1 MKHRRL
7 DEHVQDYYAQ
17 QQLRPE
23 KLDQLMTQAAAAS
36 RVKES
41 PARALIAWARRSA
54 TPKTFAVAALLVL
67 FIALPFT
74 RWYVVDQG
82 DWPLRAAREIVL
94 NHKKQL
100 AAEFLAQDYVALRA
114 HMSKLDFVLIA
125 PQHMPEAQLRVVGA
139 RYCSIQGH
147 LAAQIKLENPQGKH
161 YTLYERSL
169 TDTPALPPQSEYMV
183 DGVRIQEWQE
193 AGLFFGL
200 ASVPRQGS

>member
-7 DEHVQDYYAQ
+7 DEHVQDFYAQ

-23 KLDQLMTQAAAAS
+23 KLNQLMAQAAAAS
-36 RVKES
+36 RVKQA

-54 TPKTFAVAALLVL
+54 THKILAVAALLAL
-67 FIALPFT
+67 FITLPLT
-74 RWYVVDQG
+74 QWYVADQG
-82 DWPLRAAREIVL
+82 DWPLRAAREIAL

-100 AAEFLAQDYVALRA
+100 TAEFLAQDYAALRA
-114 HMSKLDFVLIA
+114 HMSKLDFVLTA
-125 PQHMPEAQLRVVGA
+125 PEHMPEAQLRVVGA

-147 LAAQIKLENPQGKH
+147 LAAQIKLEDPQGKR

-169 TDTPALPPQSEYMV
+169 IDTPTLPSQSEYMV

-193 AGLFFGL
+193 AGLFFAL
-200 ASVPRQGS
+200 ASSPD

>member
-7 DEHVQDYYAQ
+7 DEHVQDFYAQ

-23 KLDQLMTQAAAAS
+23 KLNQLMTQAAAAS

-41 PARALIAWARRSA
+41 PARALIAWARRST
-54 TPKTFAVAALLVL
+54 TPKIFAVAALLAL
-67 FIALPFT
+67 FITLPLT
-74 RWYVVDQG
+74 RWYIADQG
-82 DWPLRAAREIVL
+82 DWPLRAAREIAL
-94 NHKKQL
+94 NHNKQL
-100 AAEFLAQDYVALRA
+100 SAEFLAQDYAALRA
-114 HMSKLDFVLIA
+114 RMSKLDFVLTA
-125 PQHMPEAQLRVVGA
+125 PEHMPGAQLRVVGA

-169 TDTPALPPQSEYMV
+169 TDTPTLPSQSEYMV
-183 DGVRIQEWQE
+183 DGVRIQVWRE

-200 ASVPRQGS
+200 ASSPD